1 MSYSRWINSEFY
13 TYWCVSDAKI
23 KEDELFALHFDL
35 DNSYNIKYTDICK
48 MIEDEEY
55 FMNFFQN
62 EIGNNCGDLIPGN
75 DADYHEIMSYMIRFI
90 DDIENEYKE
99 NGNT

>member
-13 TYWCVSDAKI
+13 TYWCSSDAKI
-23 KEDELFALHFDL
+23 KEDELFALHFNL
-35 DNSYNIKYTDICK
+35 DNSYNIKYNDICK
-48 MIEDEEY
+48 MIEDKEY

-62 EIGNNCGDLIPGN
+62 EIGN
-75 DADYHEIMSYMIRFI
+75 DADYHEIMSYMIRFK
-90 DDIENEYKE
+90 DDIENEYEE